1 MKLLYIKYTFF
12 ILCFTVGHFI
22 SAQTKFI
29 LDTVLI
35 GNDSMVIYSDKSWE
49 RLDMIGFSGILNNEL
64 HETIN
69 RNLEVKWVNPW
80 LDNDVYTTENDL
92 NKLMDTI
99 WMCVVNEEHP
109 DFFVPN
115 QGKVNSWY
123 GKRGRRYHK
132 GIDLGFN
139 NGDSINC
146 VFDGVVRYAKYNDGG
161 YGNLVIVRHYNGLET
176 YYAHL
181 KKINV
186 YANQKVKA
194 GDFLGLGGSTG
205 RSTGPH
211 LHFEV
216 RFYGF
221 ALDPSSIIDFKK
233 GELVSENLFVHKE
246 VFPYIK
252 TYQYVSNSK
261 DVVSSKKYHTIKSGD
276 TLYGLALK
284 YKTSLNKI
292 CKLNNI
298 KPEKVLQIG
307 EKIRVS

>member
-1 MKLLYIKYTFF
+1 M
-12 ILCFTVGHFI
+12 CFTVGHFI

-35 GNDSMVIYSDKSWE
+35 GYDSMVIYSDKSWE

-80 LDNDVYTTENDL
+80 VDNDVYTTENDL

-146 VFDGVVRYAKYNDGG
+146 VFDGVV
-161 YGNLVIVRHYNGLET
+161 VI
-176 YYAHL
+176 
-181 KKINV
+181 
-186 YANQKVKA
+186 
-194 GDFLGLGGSTG
+194 
-205 RSTGPH
+205 
-211 LHFEV
+211 
-216 RFYGF
+216 
-221 ALDPSSIIDFKK
+221 
-233 GELVSENLFVHKE
+233 
-246 VFPYIK
+246 
-252 TYQYVSNSK
+252 
-261 DVVSSKKYHTIKSGD
+261 
-276 TLYGLALK
+276 
-284 YKTSLNKI
+284 
-292 CKLNNI
+292 
-298 KPEKVLQIG
+298 
-307 EKIRVS
+307 